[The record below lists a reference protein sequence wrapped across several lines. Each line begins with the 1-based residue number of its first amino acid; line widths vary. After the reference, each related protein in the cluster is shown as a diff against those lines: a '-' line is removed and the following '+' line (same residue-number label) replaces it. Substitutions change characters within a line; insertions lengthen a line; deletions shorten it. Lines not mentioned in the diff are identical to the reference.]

1 MILARWFYRAVCSVW
16 LLIAWA
22 VGSTVRRFGRN
33 ARELEADHRR
43 DGVGLLFVGLAIVFA
58 ASIWARMDNLA
69 GTGIYTL
76 TSAVVGEG
84 SFTVPILF
92 ALVGWRF
99 FRHPDRNSALPPAEI
114 GWTALLVGGLGLFS
128 ITRGVPTL
136 AHHDGGWP
144 AVKTAGGFI
153 GMVASWPL
161 ATGLTPWVATPLLGL
176 LGCYGLLVITG
187 TPVRHVPDR
196 LVGLAELFGYQ
207 RPFDDDYDD
216 DYDEDEDEDAELD
229 GGPRRR
235 DIGRGPIKLK
245 GVIEAGDHLK
255 PYDTPVIGRRRGGAV
270 GPAADLPEARIGM
283 DLLSELGFSDD
294 SDAAGQHPP
303 DGVAEPAAEAAA
315 PVTAAPGTAGRPV
328 SSGPVLAGEQLKLTE
343 PAPGSY
349 ALPPSALLRP
359 GTPHKA
365 RTKANDIVI
374 AALQD
379 VFEQFKVDAQVAG
392 FSRGPTV
399 TRYEIELG
407 PAV

>member
-43 DGVGLLFVGLAIVFA
+43 DGVGLLFLGLAIVFA

-84 SFTVPILF
+84 SFTIPILF

-128 ITRGVPTL
+128 IARGVPTL
-136 AHHDGGWP
+136 SHHDGGWP

-176 LGCYGLLVITG
+176 VGGYGLLVITG

-196 LVGLAELFGYQ
+196 LAGLAELFGYQ
-207 RPFDDDYDD
+207 RPVDDDFEYDD
-216 DYDEDEDEDAELD
+216 DDETRTRSWRA
-229 GGPRRR
+229 
-235 DIGRGPIKLK
+235 GR
-245 GVIEAGDHLK
+245 AGA
-255 PYDTPVIGRRRGGAV
+255 T
-270 GPAADLPEARIGM
+270 
-283 DLLSELGFSDD
+283 S
-294 SDAAGQHPP
+294 
-303 DGVAEPAAEAAA
+303 AAA
-315 PVTAAPGTAGRPV
+315 R
-328 SSGPVLAGEQLKLTE
+328 SS
-343 PAPGSY
+343 
-349 ALPPSALLRP
+349 
-359 GTPHKA
+359 
-365 RTKANDIVI
+365 
-374 AALQD
+374 
-379 VFEQFKVDAQVAG
+379 
-392 FSRGPTV
+392 
-399 TRYEIELG
+399 
-407 PAV
+407 